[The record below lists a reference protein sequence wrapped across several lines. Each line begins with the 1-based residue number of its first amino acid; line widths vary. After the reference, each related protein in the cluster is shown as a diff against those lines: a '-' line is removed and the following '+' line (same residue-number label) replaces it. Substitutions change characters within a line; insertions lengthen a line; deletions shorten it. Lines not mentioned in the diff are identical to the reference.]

1 MAYVHEVKRRRCQEL
16 CKSLCER
23 QDVEGGDLT
32 QLMLCATDLH
42 SHRSSEIMWRH
53 LASTPLMICGHIFA
67 FVEWRPWHIR
77 AVSKRVE
84 AMMTQMFLGGSSV
97 RAAHLRASLNGAAV
111 LDRWQWAP
119 VVDHASYGGNP
130 HVLLYNVASKLALVL
145 EDTTLANIAVKLHG
159 AWYTSS
165 WNNYSI
171 LGVSKNAS
179 TEHDPILR
187 RVDGMMVAYDRV
199 DVHGPRLH
207 ENQMLP
213 QWKRLLLW
221 LQKMVCRPFAN
232 KGQNISLQSLRLPL
246 ETDKWRVC
254 FQRCRALTGHSYV
267 LARLRKVRRG
277 YVKSAELRLGAAHFV
292 TATQVR
298 CGNGVWDR
306 HIVLLARDV
315 LVMAGAGDK
324 GIFFPA
330 EGVPRPAS
338 PAELRQWSLPHWSEA
353 TLGASA

>member
-111 LDRWQWAP
+111 LDRWQWAL

-221 LQKMVCRPFAN
+221 LQKMVCRPVAN

-254 FQRCRALTGHSYV
+254 FQRCRALTG
-267 LARLRKVRRG
+267 L
-277 YVKSAELRLGAAHFV
+277 

-298 CGNGVWDR
+298 CGNVVWDR
-306 HIVLLARDV
+306 QIVLLARDV